1 MNSLQV
7 SVDLLIDLGNSR
19 VKWAMK
25 RAHEW
30 VVGAAVSRMEGLT
43 DWAVSLADQERP
55 QRILISNSAG
65 PAAEATIITWC
76 ESQFGVAPE
85 NQLALTKCR

>member
-1 MNSLQV
+1 MKSLHV
-7 SVDLLIDLGNSR
+7 GVDLLIDLGNSR

-43 DWAVSLADQERP
+43 DWAISLADQERP

-65 PAAEATIITWC
+65 PADHASRDGRSADTAL
-76 ESQFGVAPE
+76 SGPRGVE
-85 NQLALTKCR
+85 GSGL